1 MSENFSR
8 RDFLKLVGTG
18 AVVVVGRIKPQD
30 PEDQEKRKA
39 PNYNYYATNYG
50 GAALDFFVAKS
61 IKTNELRIV
70 MGEVKPGITITGLPA
85 TRILNPFEVT
95 TECSL
100 KLKAKPYHD
109 KRTNSDSRLF
119 TTTSNG
125 SNIAFNITIWP
136 DMLIDPSSPKPYDE
150 KLKDAQERLN
160 KGFKNAV
167 DSKLCVPVF
176 DEKTGMTFYAG
187 CASVLE
193 VEDKDE
199 PSKSHLLLNLKAPKI
214 SDDGTI
220 VEGVK
225 VASIRMVRLD
235 PANDPIDGFGGF
247 ENNPS
252 PDEITISAATPEPLK
267 QQDTEVKPV
276 YIEIKPIGE
285 PLAFEANQ
293 NGIYT
298 HTAIVLDKSM
308 VFKGVDKVVEN
319 ESFPGGADAAMA
331 KFTQH
336 FFWKV
341 AIETNENAKDLTY
354 EEYISAWKKY
364 NADPNDSDA
373 KAKIEFT
380 FYNDATG
387 QMETRTPMDLEFV
400 FGSAKEL
407 EGLNTYLDGFAD
419 GMRIEYNSE
428 ENKLKIIR
436 SFDEVTEATS
446 YKTIGAGL
454 AKSANY
460 LIKYK
465 GKSLTN
471 FNYVNI
477 DESLRDFFAT
487 QDGRTTFRIL
497 KNGKPASVKEA
508 QQNPWLGLQKNE
520 ILILGWK
527 SIGFWLLFLY

>member
-1 MSENFSR
+1 MTEYKFNR
-8 RDFLKLVGTG
+8 RDFLKVAGTG
-18 AVVVVGRIKPQD
+18 AAVVFGPIKPLG

-39 PNYNYYATNYG
+39 LKYMYYATNYG

-61 IKTNELRIV
+61 IRTNELRIV

-85 TRILNPFEVT
+85 TRILKPFEVT

-109 KRTNSDSRLF
+109 NRTDSDSRLF
-119 TTTSNG
+119 TTIGNG

-160 KGFKNAV
+160 NGFKNAV
-167 DSKLCVPVF
+167 ASKLCVPAF

-193 VEDKDE
+193 VDDKNE

-214 SDDGTI
+214 SNDGTI
-220 VEGVK
+220 AEGVK
-225 VASIRMVRLD
+225 VASIKMVRLD

-252 PDEITISAATPEPLK
+252 PYEITISAATPEPLK
-267 QQDTEVKPV
+267 QKDTEVKPV

-298 HTAIVLDKSM
+298 YTAIVLDKSM
-308 VFKGVDKVVEN
+308 VFKGVDKVVKN

-341 AIETNENAKDLTY
+341 AIKTNEMAKGLSY
-354 EEYISAWKKY
+354 EEYVDAWKKY

-387 QMETRTPMDLEFV
+387 QMETHTPMDLEFV

-407 EGLNTYLDGFAD
+407 EGLHTHFEDHIDGL
-419 GMRIEYNSE
+419 RIEYNSV
-428 ENKLKIIR
+428 ENKLVYI
-436 SFDEVTEATS
+436 SGFGNVSEVTS
-446 YKTIGAGL
+446 YKDFGADL
-454 AKSANY
+454 ARAANY

-465 GKSLTN
+465 GTNLTN
-471 FNYVNI
+471 FNHTNI
-477 DESLRDFFAT
+477 DESLRGCFVADN
-487 QDGRTTFRIL
+487 GRVAFKIL
-497 KNGKPASVKEA
+497 KNGEPASVKEG
-508 QQNPWLGLQKNE
+508 QQNP
-520 ILILGWK
+520 
-527 SIGFWLLFLY
+527 